1 MLNPTT
7 KRDNNYL
14 RLINMGIFE
23 AIRKS
28 RAKTKAEIQAA
39 KARAKHDAKQEAKLQ
54 LKQEKLLQKFE
65 KDLLKEEKKGLK
77 AKRKHERKMAE
88 NTLEQMKQGRLNA
101 GTFKRYAGFARVA
114 LPVLLPVIYRAI
126 TAGREKLV
134 DTRARRL
141 GVSADQLAQFSGHG
155 AEIKARIDGIQRSLD
170 DDHLPKGFVQDV
182 GDRLQELHSATDNA
196 EFMTPEQRRRAHATI
211 SRDIDGVTQEIQDR
225 LARG

>member
-1 MLNPTT
+1 
-7 KRDNNYL
+7 
-14 RLINMGIFE
+14 MGIFE

-88 NTLEQMKQGRLNA
+88 NTLEQLKQGRLNA

-114 LPVLLPVIYRAI
+114 LPVMLPVIYRAI

-155 AEIKARIDGIQRSLD
+155 AEIKARIDGIQRSLN

-182 GDRLQELHSATDNA
+182 EDRLEELHSATDNA

-211 SRDIDGVTQEIQDR
+211 TRDIDGVTQEIQNR
-225 LARG
+225 LSRP